1 MNLSK
6 TALVFPG
13 QGSQS
18 LGMLK
23 DYFDN
28 KSIFSKTFDEANEI
42 LDVGFKSLIFSD
54 NKDDLARTEITQ
66 PLMLVSNIALWRELD
81 LNSNSLG
88 ALAGHSL
95 GEYAALVAGGVMEFN
110 DALNIVSVRA
120 KLMQEAVPEGE
131 GSIAAIIGL
140 NQDAVELICSD
151 ITNFKQELVSPANIN
166 SPIQIVISGSSKG
179 VSLAMERCKEEGAKR
194 AIPLAMSVPA
204 HCKLMS
210 AAADKFSHHLD
221 DIKFQEP
228 TLKIFQNYDGS
239 YTMDLEKIIS
249 NLVHQI
255 ESPVRWV
262 ETIENIHSEG
272 INTFIEC
279 GPGKVLSGLI
289 KRIVNGVE
297 IISLDDYSVFKEI
310 FDKHQ

>member
-28 KSIFSKTFDEANEI
+28 KSIFSKTFDEAKEI
-42 LDVGFKSLIFSD
+42 LDVDFKSLIFSD
-54 NKDDLARTEITQ
+54 KKDDLARTEITQ
-66 PLMLVSNIALWRELD
+66 PLMLASNIALWRELD
-81 LNSNSLG
+81 LNSNSFG
-88 ALAGHSL
+88 AVAGHSL
-95 GEYAALVAGGVMEFN
+95 GEYAALVAGGVIEFN

-120 KLMQEAVPEGE
+120 KLMQEAVPEEE

-166 SPIQIVISGSSKG
+166 SPIQIVISGTSKG
-179 VSLAMERCKEEGAKR
+179 VTLAIERCKEEGAKR
-194 AIPLAMSVPA
+194 VIPLAMSVPA

-210 AAADKFSHHLD
+210 AAADKFSHHLE
-221 DIKFQEP
+221 DIKFQDP
-228 TLKIFQNYDGS
+228 SIKIFQNYDAS

-249 NLVHQI
+249 NLVNQI

-279 GPGKVLSGLI
+279 GPGKVLSGLG
-289 KRIVNGVE
+289 KRIVNDVE

>member
-1 MNLSK
+1 M
-6 TALVFPG
+6 
-13 QGSQS
+13 
-18 LGMLK
+18 
-23 DYFDN
+23 
-28 KSIFSKTFDEANEI
+28 
-42 LDVGFKSLIFSD
+42 DVDFKSLIFSD
-54 NKDDLARTEITQ
+54 KKDDLARTEITQ

-179 VSLAMERCKEEGAKR
+179 VTLAMERCKEEGAKR

-221 DIKFQEP
+221 DIKFKEP
-228 TLKIFQNYDGS
+228 TIKIFQNYDAS

-255 ESPVRWV
+255 DSPVRWV

-279 GPGKVLSGLI
+279 GPGKVLSGLV
-289 KRIVNGVE
+289 KRIVNDVE